1 MEELNNQ
8 YFWSA
13 YGEEPADTQIQYD
26 DDEIH
31 SFATGSEGDVKQ
43 KLIAGHQ
50 QV

>member
-1 MEELNNQ
+1 MEELNK

-13 YGEEPADTQIQYD
+13 FGEEPGDTQIQYD

-31 SFATGSEGDVKQ
+31 SIATGSEGDVKQ
-43 KLIAGHQ
+43 KLIAGYQ